1 MMATG
6 LIKAAGTVS
15 DGKFNRRDS
24 RRQYPNAQRSEL
36 LLFIITVEKYEP
48 FHIFPLIS
56 NLKVKIAFSLLVL
69 LLHYRILCSQ
79 HNFCL
84 LASPTLLKYHVTAIN
99 TIAV

>member
-1 MMATG
+1 MKLVGFKLYLKHSFEMSLTMM
-6 LIKAAGTVS
+6 K
-15 DGKFNRRDS
+15 KM
-24 RRQYPNAQRSEL
+24 L